1 MARIKKFLS
10 NPINW
15 VWILGG
21 ISLVFGILW
30 NIFNAHWLYIAA
42 IIPWVPISLFVVV
55 SIIFAWIINPIRAL
69 IRHIKNKKDD
79 ADDI

>member
-21 ISLVFGILW
+21 ISVVFGILW
-30 NIFNAHWLYIAA
+30 NIFDAHWLYIAA
-42 IIPWVPISLFVVV
+42 LIPWGPITLFVAV

-69 IRHIKNKKDD
+69 IRYIKNKKDD
-79 ADDI
+79 GDDI